1 MTFVSLYKLHYI
13 CSFQMNAI
21 KSVYLPFILW
31 ILFMRDGGGLVVS
44 PKKLRIIIFRSF
56 STVIVMLY
64 CNILRTNL
72 VIIYLTS
79 NI

>member
-1 MTFVSLYKLHYI
+1 
-13 CSFQMNAI
+13 
-21 KSVYLPFILW
+21 
-31 ILFMRDGGGLVVS
+31 MRDGGGLVVS